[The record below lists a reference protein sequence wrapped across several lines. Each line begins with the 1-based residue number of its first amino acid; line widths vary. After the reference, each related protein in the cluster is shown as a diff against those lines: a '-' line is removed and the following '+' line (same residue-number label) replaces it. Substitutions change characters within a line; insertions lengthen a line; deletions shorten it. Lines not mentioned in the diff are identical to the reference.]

1 MDPASM
7 MTEGPSTSHLEPVFV
22 AMVEMSV
29 LRQDHQTANQVSP
42 PFVLNYSN

>member
-29 LRQDHQTANQVSP
+29 SRQDHQTANQVSP
-42 PFVLNYSN
+42 SFVLNHSN